1 MGASLCRL
9 RFGFSLGF
17 LRTRLQAFDLRFPHT
32 QVREERT
39 MNGRLV
45 CEWMHGRRFGHAV
58 ASRVRILNRGRRRQ
72 RQRCEGPS
80 ERTSKRARRRK
91 DWDGG
96 KEGDWGVGSWVLSV
110 GDAHVPPPEASRWSP
125 WHPPIGSLGSRFR
138 PRRRRNPP

>member
-1 MGASLCRL
+1 MDAWKEIRPRSR
-9 RFGFSLGF
+9 
-17 LRTRLQAFDLRFPHT
+17 
-32 QVREERT
+32 
-39 MNGRLV
+39 
-45 CEWMHGRRFGHAV
+45 V
-58 ASRVRILNRGRRRQ
+58 ASQKPEQ
-72 RQRCEGPS
+72 RKTAAAATMQGPS
-80 ERTSKRARRRK
+80 ERTSKRAHRRK